1 MFYGL
6 NRFIKKILP
15 KGLFYRALL
24 IVAVPVI
31 LLQLIITFVFF
42 DSLWIKTNKGMTR
55 ALVNEITT
63 FIEVYNDEIYDKEV
77 IYDLSDAVEIVKKI
91 STVKFDETVDL
102 AINLNVDP
110 RHAEEN
116 IRISTSLPNGT
127 GKKVVLLVLAQ
138 GPKVQEALDAGAD
151 YCGNKDYLDKIKGG
165 WVDVDKIIA
174 TPDMMAELGKLG
186 KILGPKGLMPN
197 PKSGTV
203 TMDVAKAV
211 ADQKAG
217 MVELRVEKTGI
228 VHTVC
233 GKVSFDSSALIEN
246 ISVIY
251 NSLLKSRPPSVKG
264 QYFVKMSMSSTMGP
278 GVKININSIG

>member
-1 MFYGL
+1 MAK
-6 NRFIKKILP
+6 IKQKS
-15 KGLFYRALL
+15 
-24 IVAVPVI
+24 
-31 LLQLIITFVFF
+31 F
-42 DSLWIKTNKGMTR
+42 D
-55 ALVNEITT
+55 E
-63 FIEVYNDEIYDKEV
+63 FYDKEV

-116 IRISTSLPNGT
+116 IRVSTSLPNGT

>member
-1 MFYGL
+1 MAKVKSIDIG
-6 NRFIKKILP
+6 
-15 KGLFYRALL
+15 
-24 IVAVPVI
+24 
-31 LLQLIITFVFF
+31 
-42 DSLWIKTNKGMTR
+42 
-55 ALVNEITT
+55 
-63 FIEVYNDEIYDKEV
+63 YDKESF
-77 IYDLSDAVEIVKKI
+77 YDLNEAVEIVKKA
-91 STVKFDETVDL
+91 SSVKFDESVDL
-102 AINLNVDP
+102 AIKLNVDP

-138 GPKVQEALDAGAD
+138 GDKVKEALDAGAD
-151 YCGNKDYLDKIKGG
+151 YCGNKDYLDKIKAG

-211 ADQKAG
+211 ISQKAG

-233 GKVSFDSSALIEN
+233 GKVSFSSADLIEN
-246 ISVIY
+246 ISKIY

-264 QYFVKMSMSSTMGP
+264 QFLEKMSISSTMGP
-278 GVKININSIG
+278 GVKINVNSIGL

>member
-1 MFYGL
+1 VAK
-6 NRFIKKILP
+6 IKQKS
-15 KGLFYRALL
+15 
-24 IVAVPVI
+24 
-31 LLQLIITFVFF
+31 F
-42 DSLWIKTNKGMTR
+42 D
-55 ALVNEITT
+55 E
-63 FIEVYNDEIYDKEV
+63 FYDKEV
-77 IYDLSDAVEIVKKI
+77 TYDLSDAVEIVKKI

-138 GPKVQEALDAGAD
+138 GTKVQEALDAGAD
-151 YCGNKDYLDKIKGG
+151 YCGNKDYLDKIKAG

-246 ISVIY
+246 IAVIY

-264 QYFVKMSMSSTMGP
+264 QYFVKMSMSSSMGP

>member
-1 MFYGL
+1 MAK
-6 NRFIKKILP
+6 IKQKSI
-15 KGLFYRALL
+15 
-24 IVAVPVI
+24 
-31 LLQLIITFVFF
+31 
-42 DSLWIKTNKGMTR
+42 
-55 ALVNEITT
+55 
-63 FIEVYNDEIYDKEV
+63 DEFYDKEV
-77 IYDLSDAVEIVKKI
+77 VYDLSDAVEIVKKV
-91 STVKFDETVDL
+91 SSVKFDETIDL

-151 YCGNKDYLDKIKGG
+151 YCGNKDYLDKIKAG

-211 ADQKAG
+211 SDQKAG

-233 GKVSFDSSALIEN
+233 GKVSFDSLALVEN

-251 NSLLKSRPPSVKG
+251 NSLQKSRPPSVKG

-278 GVKININSIG
+278 SVKININSIG

>member
-1 MFYGL
+1 VAK
-6 NRFIKKILP
+6 IKQKS
-15 KGLFYRALL
+15 
-24 IVAVPVI
+24 
-31 LLQLIITFVFF
+31 F
-42 DSLWIKTNKGMTR
+42 D
-55 ALVNEITT
+55 E
-63 FIEVYNDEIYDKEV
+63 FYDKEFAH
-77 IYDLSDAVEIVKKI
+77 DLNEAIEIVKKV
-91 STVKFDETVDL
+91 SSVKFDETIDL

-116 IRISTSLPNGT
+116 IRISTSLPHGT

-151 YCGNKDYLDKIKGG
+151 YCGNKEYLDKIKAG

-228 VHTVC
+228 IHTVC
-233 GKVSFDSSALIEN
+233 GKISFDSRALVEN
-246 ISVIY
+246 ITVIY

-264 QYFVKMSMSSTMGP
+264 QYFVKMSISSTMGP

>member
-1 MFYGL
+1 VAK
-6 NRFIKKILP
+6 IKQKS
-15 KGLFYRALL
+15 
-24 IVAVPVI
+24 
-31 LLQLIITFVFF
+31 F
-42 DSLWIKTNKGMTR
+42 D
-55 ALVNEITT
+55 E
-63 FIEVYNDEIYDKEV
+63 FYDKEV

-151 YCGNKDYLDKIKGG
+151 YCGNKEYLDKIKAG

-278 GVKININSIG
+278 GVKVNINSIG

>member
-1 MFYGL
+1 MA
-6 NRFIKKILP
+6 KVK
-15 KGLFYRALL
+15 
-24 IVAVPVI
+24 
-31 LLQLIITFVFF
+31 
-42 DSLWIKTNKGMTR
+42 SLDIG
-55 ALVNEITT
+55 
-63 FIEVYNDEIYDKEV
+63 YDKESF
-77 IYDLSDAVEIVKKI
+77 YDLNEAVEIVKKV
-91 STVKFDETVDL
+91 SSVKFDESVDL
-102 AINLNVDP
+102 AIKLNVDP

-116 IRISTSLPNGT
+116 IRISASLPNGT

-138 GPKVQEALDAGAD
+138 GDKVKEALDAGAD
-151 YCGNKDYLDKIKGG
+151 YCGNKDYLDKIKAG

-211 ADQKAG
+211 SDQKAG

-233 GKVSFDSSALIEN
+233 GKVSFNSSDLIEN
-246 ISVIY
+246 ISKIY

-264 QYFVKMSMSSTMGP
+264 QFLEKMSISSTMGP
-278 GVKININSIG
+278 GVKINVNSIG